1 MRGLTAILLVLA
13 FSFSAFGQNQPVKKN
28 DTKGGATTTVKKDEK
43 KPDAAAGEKK
53 DASGTPATEEKIGK
67 LPEGYANLTWGTY
80 LSDAKDKISGIITFT
95 DDKKVIVSRE
105 GDLEYYYGFFY
116 KEPEPSEKKPFD
128 EPAGTKETTSA
139 KGTADTTG
147 TTPPETKKQEKDE
160 GRLFYVSLNFPYLDK
175 DVVYEKI
182 KKKYGTHTGE
192 TIKDNQGAIA
202 WDSDKTVVLM
212 WVDRYGKKP
221 YCRRI
226 IYISKDIS
234 KELNDYTNTIFNKTE
249 IDLIKKLNP

>member
-1 MRGLTAILLVLA
+1 MRRLTAILLVLV
-13 FSFSAFGQNQPVKKN
+13 FSFSAYGQKQPDKKT
-28 DTKGGATTTVKKDEK
+28 DAKGGTTTTVKKDEK
-43 KPDAAAGEKK
+43 KTDAASADKK
-53 DASGTPATEEKIGK
+53 ETAPATEEKIEK

-80 LSDAKDKISGIITFT
+80 LSDAKDKISGILTFT

-116 KEPEPSEKKPFD
+116 REPEPSEKKPI
-128 EPAGTKETTSA
+128 EKPADTKDTTATTGT
-139 KGTADTTG
+139 DTTG
-147 TTPPETKKQEKDE
+147 TTPPEQKEQEKDE
-160 GRLFYVSLNFPYLDK
+160 GKLFYVSLNFPYLDK

-202 WDSDKTVVLM
+202 WDSEKTVVLM

-221 YCRRI
+221 YCRRV

-234 KELNDYTNTIFNKTE
+234 KELNAYTNTIFNKTE

>member
-1 MRGLTAILLVLA
+1 MRRITGILFALLIA
-13 FSFSAFGQNQPVKKN
+13 LSASAQNQPGK
-28 DTKGGATTTVKKDEK
+28 KGGADN
-43 KPDAAAGEKK
+43 AAGKN
-53 DASGTPATEEKIGK
+53 PATEEKKAEVKPAAEEKKTDKAADTTGDKIEK

-80 LSDAKDKISGIITFT
+80 LSDAKERISGIITFT
-95 DDKKVIVSRE
+95 DDKKVIVSRD

-116 KEPEPSEKKPFD
+116 REPEVSDKKTAG
-128 EPAGTKETTSA
+128 ETAGAEENRTAAGGAGTNQPDQKS
-139 KGTADTTG
+139 
-147 TTPPETKKQEKDE
+147 PEKDE
-160 GRLFYVSLNFPYLDK
+160 GKLFYVSLNFPYLDR

-182 KKKYGTHTGE
+182 RKKYGTHTGE

-234 KELNDYTNTIFNKTE
+234 KELNDYTHTIFNKTE